1 MNTSIGGDRIGS
13 GNKMDLSFKNYERST
28 HDLSYLWRSSM
39 SAGTLVPFMNLVALP
54 GDNLRIE
61 LDTEVLTLPTIG
73 PLFGSFKVQLD
84 VFEVP
89 IRLYNAK
96 LHMNKLG
103 IGMDMDSI
111 FLPQFPVY
119 VNNHADHVH
128 TYEDNEQVNA
138 SALIKYLGISG
149 IGAIS
154 GTTNPACRYFNAV
167 PILAYYD
174 IYKQYYSNKQEGVGY
189 YISITD
195 ADTVA
200 AITPIGASYKN
211 LTTGL
216 QYNCFDST
224 NTVTVA
230 TGNLVFIQFP
240 SNCPRLMEYGG
251 IQGYSVKMHDDGVQS
266 YTQNMLEN
274 LSWNP
279 STKVLQ
285 GTIKSTVN
293 GSVMYVDNAAP
304 GQYGEEL
311 LNVISLKEFNLEDI
325 DTTRDSIL
333 SHLSEDA
340 FVLQDTGT
348 NVWDWLFNTISSGK
362 DLRYA
367 NSFSQN
373 GLAVKTYQSD
383 LFNNWINTEWIDGET
398 GVAALT
404 AVNIADD
411 KFTIDALNI
420 AQKVYVM
427 LNRIAVSGGT
437 YDDWL
442 DAVYTHERVKG
453 VESPVYHG
461 SLIKELAFQEV
472 ISNASSQDSNGN
484 PQPLGQLA
492 GRGKL
497 TGKHKGGLINI
508 KVNEPS
514 IIMGIVSLTP
524 RIEYSQGNDWSVNLK
539 TINDLHKPALDAI
552 GFQDLITEQLL
563 WSDSTLNSATG
574 AVTTKSL
581 GKQPAWLNYMT
592 AVNKVFGHFAEKNNS
607 MFMVLNRRYEKDTDG
622 SLIDGTT
629 YIDPSKFNHIFAET
643 ALDAQNFWT
652 QISCNITAR
661 RKMSAKVIPNL

>member
-119 VNNHADHVH
+119 VNNHPDHVH

-167 PILAYYD
+167 PLLAYYD

-189 YISITD
+189 YISIGDTD
-195 ADTVA
+195 ITKAV
-200 AITPIGASYKN
+200 TPIAAELVKRTSGIHYNIFDTTSPQTV
-211 LTTGL
+211 TTG
-216 QYNCFDST
+216 DII
-224 NTVTVA
+224 
-230 TGNLVFIQFP
+230 FIQFP
-240 SNCPRLMEYGG
+240 DNCPGLYKGG
-251 IQGYSVKMHDDGVQS
+251 QYVHVNDDSTDVDFI
-266 YTQNMLEN
+266 TICDN
-274 LSWNP
+274 LAWHS
-279 STKVLQ
+279 STKILQ
-285 GTIKSTVN
+285 GTIKSSVT
-293 GSVMYVDNAAP
+293 GSVIYVKNKP
-304 GQYGEEL
+304 SLSYCPEI
-311 LNVISLKEFNLEDI
+311 LNLIALKEFDLDDI
-325 DTTRDSIL
+325 DTTRDAIL

-348 NVWDWLFNTISSGK
+348 DVWDWLFNTISSGAN
-362 DLRYA
+362 LRYA

-427 LNRIAVSGGT
+427 LNRIAVNGGT

-472 ISNASSQDSNGN
+472 ISNASSQDNNGN

-592 AVNKVFGHFAEKNNS
+592 AVNKVYGHFAEQDNA
-607 MFMVLNRRYEKDTDG
+607 MFMVLNRRYEKGTNG
-622 SLIDGTT
+622 ALIDGTT

>member
-111 FLPQFPVY
+111 FFPQFPVY

-154 GTTNPACRYFNAV
+154 GTTNPARRYFNAV

-189 YISITD
+189 YISIGETD
-195 ADTVA
+195 ITT
-200 AITPIGASYKN
+200 AITPIAAELVKKTSGIH
-211 LTTGL
+211 
-216 QYNCFDST
+216 YNIFDST
-224 NTVTVA
+224 SPQTVS
-230 TGNLVFIQFP
+230 TGDIIFIQFP
-240 SNCPRLMEYGG
+240 DNCPGLYLDGQYVM
-251 IQGYSVKMHDDGVQS
+251 VNDDSTDTYMVS
-266 YTQNMLEN
+266 ICDN
-274 LSWNP
+274 LAWHS
-279 STKVLQ
+279 STKILQ
-285 GTIKSTVN
+285 GTIKSSVN
-293 GSVMYVDNAAP
+293 GSVVYVLNTYYSSA
-304 GQYGEEL
+304 YGSEI
-311 LNVISLKEFNLEDI
+311 LNCIALKEFDLDDI
-325 DTTRDSIL
+325 DTTRDAIL

-348 NVWDWLFNTISSGK
+348 DVWDWLFNTISSGAN
-362 DLRYA
+362 LRYA

-427 LNRIAVSGGT
+427 LNRIAVSGGS

-643 ALDAQNFWT
+643 ALDSQNFWT

>member
-119 VNNHADHVH
+119 ANNHPNHVH

-154 GTTNPACRYFNAV
+154 GKTNPARRYFNAV

-189 YISITD
+189 YISIGNTD
-195 ADTVA
+195 ITTALTPIAAELVKKSTGIHYNIFDTTSPQTVA
-200 AITPIGASYKN
+200 VGDII
-211 LTTGL
+211 
-216 QYNCFDST
+216 
-224 NTVTVA
+224 
-230 TGNLVFIQFP
+230 FIQFP
-240 SNCPRLMEYGG
+240 DNCPGLYKDG
-251 IQGYSVKMHDDGVQS
+251 QYVLVSDDS
-266 YTQNMLEN
+266 TQTYMTNICDN
-274 LSWNP
+274 LAWHS
-279 STKVLQ
+279 STKILQ
-285 GTIKSTVN
+285 GTIKSSVS
-293 GSVMYVDNAAP
+293 GSVVYVLNSP
-304 GQYGEEL
+304 YTNYGPEI
-311 LNVISLKEFNLEDI
+311 LNLIALKEFDLDDI
-325 DTTRDSIL
+325 DTTRDAIL

-348 NVWDWLFNTISSGK
+348 DVWDWLFNTISSGS

-427 LNRIAVSGGT
+427 LNRIAVSGGS

-607 MFMVLNRRYEKDTDG
+607 MFMVLNRRYEKNTDG

-643 ALDAQNFWT
+643 ALDSQNFWT

>member
-1 MNTSIGGDRIGS
+1 MKTSIGGDRIGS

-61 LDTEVLTLPTIG
+61 LNTEVLTLPTIG

-128 TYEDNEQVNA
+128 TYEDNEQVN
-138 SALIKYLGISG
+138 SSSLIKYLGISG

-195 ADTVA
+195 NDTTK
-200 AITPIGASYKN
+200 AITPISAELVKR
-211 LTTGL
+211 LTGIH
-216 QYNCFDST
+216 YNIFDTTSPQ
-224 NTVTVA
+224 TVA
-230 TGNLVFIQFP
+230 TGDIIFIQFP
-240 SNCPRLMEYGG
+240 DNCPGLYQNGH
-251 IQGYSVKMHDDGVQS
+251 YVPVHDDSTASVFG
-266 YTQNMLEN
+266 MICDN
-274 LSWNP
+274 LVWHS
-279 STKVLQ
+279 STKTLQ
-285 GTIKSTVN
+285 GTIKASVN
-293 GSVMYVDNAAP
+293 GSVVYIDNSY
-304 GQYGEEL
+304 QTNYGTEI
-311 LNVISLKEFNLEDI
+311 LNLISLKEFDLDDI
-325 DTTRDSIL
+325 DTTRDAIL

-348 NVWDWLFNTISSGK
+348 DVWDWLFNSVGTGAS
-362 DLRYA
+362 LRYA

-492 GRGKL
+492 GKGKL

-643 ALDAQNFWT
+643 SLDAQNFWT

>member
-61 LDTEVLTLPTIG
+61 LNTEVLTLPTIG

-128 TYEDNEQVNA
+128 TYEDNEQVN
-138 SALIKYLGISG
+138 SSSLIKYLGISG

-154 GTTNPACRYFNAV
+154 GSTNPAYRYFNAV

-189 YISITD
+189 YISVGNSDITKS
-195 ADTVA
+195 
-200 AITPIGASYKN
+200 ITPISAELVKR
-211 LTTGL
+211 TTGIH
-216 QYNCFDST
+216 YNIFDTTSPQ
-224 NTVTVA
+224 TVA
-230 TGNLVFIQFP
+230 TGDIIFIQFP
-240 SNCPRLMEYGG
+240 DNCPGLYQNGHH
-251 IQGYSVKMHDDGVQS
+251 VPVHDDSTASNFAAICDNIVWHS
-266 YTQNMLEN
+266 
-274 LSWNP
+274 
-279 STKVLQ
+279 STKTLQ
-285 GTIKSTVN
+285 GTIKSSVN
-293 GSVMYVDNAAP
+293 GSVVYIDNSY
-304 GQYGEEL
+304 QINYGTEI
-311 LNVISLKEFNLEDI
+311 LNLIALKEFDLDDI
-325 DTTRDSIL
+325 DTTRDAIL

-348 NVWDWLFNTISSGK
+348 DVWDWLFNSVGTGAS
-362 DLRYA
+362 LRYA

-492 GRGKL
+492 GKGKL

-643 ALDAQNFWT
+643 SLDAQNFWT

>member
-189 YISITD
+189 YISIGD
-195 ADTVA
+195 ADISKAV
-200 AITPIGASYKN
+200 TPIAAELIKKSSGIHYN
-211 LTTGL
+211 IFDTTSP
-216 QYNCFDST
+216 QTVST
-224 NTVTVA
+224 
-230 TGNLVFIQFP
+230 GDIIFIQFP
-240 SNCPRLMEYGG
+240 DNCPGLY
-251 IQGYSVKMHDDGVQS
+251 KDGEDLLVNVDS
-266 YTQNMLEN
+266 TDTYIKDICEN
-274 LSWNP
+274 LAWHS
-279 STKVLQ
+279 STKTLQ
-285 GTIKSTVN
+285 VTIGSSVT
-293 GSVMYVDNAAP
+293 GSVVYVLNTP
-304 GQYGEEL
+304 YTNYGSEI
-311 LNVISLKEFNLEDI
+311 LNLISLKEFNLDDI
-325 DTTRDSIL
+325 DTTRDAIL

-348 NVWDWLFNTISSGK
+348 DVWDWLFNTISSGK

-427 LNRIAVSGGT
+427 LNRIAVSGGS

-508 KVNEPS
+508 KINEPS

-592 AVNKVFGHFAEKNNS
+592 AVNKVYGHFAEINNS
-607 MFMVLNRRYEKDTDG
+607 MFMVLNRRYEKGTNG
-622 SLIDGTT
+622 ALIDGTT

>member
-1 MNTSIGGDRIGS
+1 
-13 GNKMDLSFKNYERST
+13 
-28 HDLSYLWRSSM
+28 
-39 SAGTLVPFMNLVALP
+39 MNLVALP

-119 VNNHADHVH
+119 VNNHNDYIHS
-128 TYEDNEQVNA
+128 YEDNEQVNA

-154 GTTNPACRYFNAV
+154 GSSNPAFRYFNAV

-189 YISITD
+189 QICVGQLDIVKAIS
-195 ADTVA
+195 
-200 AITPIGASYKN
+200 PISASVRK
-211 LTTGL
+211 LSDGL
-216 QYNCFDST
+216 FYNCFDT
-224 NTVTVA
+224 THPYTCT
-230 TGNLVFIQFP
+230 TGDIVFIQFP
-240 SNCPRLMEYGG
+240 ANCPGLGSEGS
-251 IQGYSVKMHDDGVQS
+251 IEGYFTKINDDGTS
-266 YTQNMLEN
+266 SFAGDMLEN
-274 LSWNP
+274 LDWNN

-285 GTIKSTVN
+285 GTIKTNVS
-293 GSVMYVDNAAP
+293 GSIIYVENSPSD
-304 GQYGEEL
+304 YGAWDIK
-311 LNVISLKEFNLEDI
+311 NIISLHEFDLEDI
-325 DTTRDSIL
+325 DNTRDAIL
-333 SHLSEDA
+333 RHLSEDA
-340 FVLQDTGT
+340 FVLQDTVGY
-348 NVWDWLFNTISSGK
+348 VWDFLFNYVGTGEN
-362 DLRYA
+362 LRYS
-367 NSFSQN
+367 NTFSQN

-453 VESPVYHG
+453 VENPVYHG

-472 ISNASSQDSNGN
+472 ISNASSQDNNGN

-563 WSDSTLNSATG
+563 WSDSTLNSSTG

-592 AVNKVFGHFAEKNNS
+592 AVNKVYGHFAEQDNA
-607 MFMVLNRRYEKDTDG
+607 MFMVLNRRYEKGTNG
-622 SLIDGTT
+622 ALIDGTT

-643 ALDAQNFWT
+643 SLDAQNFWT

>member
-1 MNTSIGGDRIGS
+1 MNTSIGGDRLGS

-119 VNNHADHVH
+119 VNNHKDHLH

-154 GTTNPACRYFNAV
+154 GTTNPARRYFNAV

-195 ADTVA
+195 YDTA
-200 AITPIGASYKN
+200 KAITPIGATYVN

-216 QYNCFDST
+216 HYNCFESA
-224 NTVTVA
+224 NAQTVT
-230 TGNLVFIQFP
+230 TGNIIFIQFP
-240 SNCPRLMEYGG
+240 SNCPGLMEFSG
-251 IQGYSVKMHDDGVQS
+251 IPGYSVKMHDDGALAYLQ
-266 YTQNMLEN
+266 TILEN
-274 LSWNP
+274 VVWN
-279 STKVLQ
+279 STTKVLQ
-285 GTIKSTVN
+285 GRIKSSVN
-293 GSVMYVDNAAP
+293 GSKVYVDNDAP
-304 GQYGEEL
+304 GQYGPEL
-311 LNVISLKEFNLEDI
+311 YNVIALQEFDLDDI
-325 DTTRDSIL
+325 DTTRDAIL

-348 NVWDWLFNTISSGK
+348 DVWDWLFNTISSGAN
-362 DLRYA
+362 LRYA

-427 LNRIAVSGGT
+427 LNRIAVSGGS

-461 SLIKELAFQEV
+461 SLIKELALKEV
-472 ISNASSQDSNGN
+472 ISNASRQENNGN

-497 TGKHKGGLINI
+497 TSKHKGGLINI

-524 RIEYSQGNDWSVNLK
+524 RIEYSQGNDWSANLK

-592 AVNKVFGHFAEKNNS
+592 AVNKVYGHFAEQDNA
-607 MFMVLNRRYEKDTDG
+607 MFMVLNRRYEKGTNG
-622 SLIDGTT
+622 ALIDGTT

-661 RKMSAKVIPNL
+661 RKNERKSYT

>member
-154 GTTNPACRYFNAV
+154 GSSNPAFRYFNAV

-325 DTTRDSIL
+325 DTTRDAIL

-643 ALDAQNFWT
+643 SLDAQNFWT

>member
-103 IGMDMDSI
+103 IGMNMDSI

-119 VNNHADHVH
+119 VNNHKDYIHS
-128 TYEDNEQVNA
+128 YEDNEQVNA

-149 IGAIS
+149 IGSIKGS
-154 GTTNPACRYFNAV
+154 FNPAFRYFNAV

-189 YISITD
+189 YISVVELD
-195 ADTVA
+195 VVK
-200 AITPIGASYKN
+200 AITPISASVRK
-211 LTTGL
+211 LSDGL
-216 QYNCFDST
+216 FYNCFDT
-224 NTVTVA
+224 TAPYTCT
-230 TGNLVFIQFP
+230 TGDIVFIQFP
-240 SNCPRLMEYGG
+240 ANCPGLGSEGS
-251 IQGYSVKMHDDGVQS
+251 IEGYFTKINDDGTTS
-266 YTQNMLEN
+266 FAGDMLEN
-274 LSWNP
+274 LDWNN

-285 GTIKSTVN
+285 GTIKTNVS
-293 GSVMYVDNAAP
+293 GSIIYVENSPAKYSAWDIKNI
-304 GQYGEEL
+304 
-311 LNVISLKEFNLEDI
+311 ISLHEFDLEDI
-325 DTTRDSIL
+325 DNTRDAIL
-333 SHLSEDA
+333 RHLSEDA
-340 FVLQDTGT
+340 FILQDTGT
-348 NVWDWLFNTISSGK
+348 HVWDWLFNYVSTGATLK
-362 DLRYA
+362 YA
-367 NSFSQN
+367 NTFSQN

-383 LFNNWINTEWIDGET
+383 LFNNWINTEWIDGEN

-404 AVNIADD
+404 AINIENDQ
-411 KFTIDALNI
+411 FTIDYLNI

-508 KVNEPS
+508 KINEPS

-563 WSDSTLNSATG
+563 WSDSTLEEPPEG
-574 AVTTKSL
+574 VIIKSL

-592 AVNKVFGHFAEKNNS
+592 AVNKVYGHFAEQDNA
-607 MFMVLNRRYEKDTDG
+607 MFMVLNRRYEKDTNG
-622 SLIDGTT
+622 ALIDGTT

-643 ALDAQNFWT
+643 SLDAQNFWT